1 MSDSLPAA
9 APLALTGGTVIDPV
23 SGRESLAD
31 VAIAEGRVVAVGT
44 LPAGFAAQRTV
55 DARGLLLA
63 PGLVDLAAR
72 LREPGLE
79 YKATLES
86 ELAAAVAGGVTTLA
100 CPPDTDPPLD
110 EPGLVEMLKYRARTL
125 ALAHVYPVGALT
137 TGLGGERMTE
147 MAELAEAGCVA
158 FSHADRPLADT
169 RVLLRTLQ
177 YAATYDF
184 PVWLRPQ
191 EAFLSRGGVAHAG
204 EVATRLGLS
213 GIPVFAETIAIDTIV
228 SLMRV
233 TGARVHLCRL
243 SSAEGVARVRA
254 ARSEGLPLTCDVAIH
269 HIHLCDIDIGYFDA
283 HAHLVPPLRSVRD
296 RDALRAA
303 LADGT
308 IDAACSD
315 HAPVDED
322 AKQMPFAEA
331 EAGATG
337 LELLLPLTLRWAAQ
351 ARVPRAQA
359 LARITSDPARILGRP
374 AGRLE
379 VGHPADLVVFDPL
392 EEWVVSP
399 ETLASQGKNTPYA
412 GLPMVGRARY
422 TVVGGRVVFER
433 PLRA

>member
-23 SGRESLAD
+23 SGREFLAD
-31 VAIAEGRVVAVGT
+31 VAIAEGRVVAVGA
-44 LPAGFAAQRTV
+44 LPAGFAAQRTI

-254 ARSEGLPLTCDVAIH
+254 ARAEGLPLTCDVAIH

-308 IDAACSD
+308 LDAACSD

-337 LELLLPLTLRWAAQ
+337 LELLLPLTLRWATQ

-379 VGHPADLVVFDPL
+379 VGQPADLVVFDPL

-412 GLPMVGRARY
+412 GLPMLGRARY

>member
-23 SGRESLAD
+23 CGHESLAD

-44 LPAGFAAQRTV
+44 LPAGFAAQRTI

-254 ARSEGLPLTCDVAIH
+254 ARAEGLPLTCDVAIH

-433 PLRA
+433 PPRA